1 MAIHFRLIRN
11 EIRSNKH
18 YGKYFAHTVK
28 GSEVTLNEIEQQ
40 IQANCSAKA
49 SDVRLVLAELY
60 DTIRHELQSGHVV
73 NLGELGKFHISVR
86 SIPVADPK
94 DFHIDRHITGFRCK
108 YSPNGKR
115 YESHMGRLAGHI
127 HHTLTDGCKAKH
139 DAGYGLSSN
148 GRVQPHC

>member
-1 MAIHFRLIRN
+1 M
-11 EIRSNKH
+11 
-18 YGKYFAHTVK
+18 KYQLVRENH
-28 GSEVTLNEIEQQ
+28 STLKNFGRYRAKAVHHNTIEPEQLCQEIE
-40 IQANCSAKA
+40 ANCSAKA

-94 DFHIDRHITGFRCK
+94 DFRIDRHITGFRCK